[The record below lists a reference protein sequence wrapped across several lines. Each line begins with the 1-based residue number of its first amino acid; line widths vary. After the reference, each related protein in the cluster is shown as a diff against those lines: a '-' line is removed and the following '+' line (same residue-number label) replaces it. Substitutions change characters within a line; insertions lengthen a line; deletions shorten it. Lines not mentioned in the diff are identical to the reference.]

1 MIESI
6 YRTREEW
13 IERYQIGP
21 YSENLEL
28 QDYDKSRPVAKC
40 RNGLFVGNME
50 NDVAV
55 WKGIPY
61 AKAPEGELRFKR
73 AQDPEDSDKVYD
85 ASYYGLSCLQPDS
98 AEETSSTYGQGED
111 CLRLNLWANTTCK
124 DTNKPILVFIHG
136 GGWASGGTADPLHDG
151 YNFVYYN
158 PEMIFVTI
166 NYRFNVMGL
175 VNLSSF
181 PDGAEYETS
190 VNNGLYDQAQ
200 ALKWLH
206 DNAEAFG
213 GDPNNITIAGE
224 SAGGGSV
231 SALCLMEDARK
242 YFQKAIPMSG
252 SVSQPNEMSKTYA
265 LPEALKK
272 DFGAKTVADLQ
283 KIPFDELKSWWTENQ
298 NAVYHLCVRDGKALS
313 EDPFADWC
321 RGVTKDLVIMQGHTT
336 NEFQYYQ
343 HLFGDNAALYDAI
356 CDCVLESQ
364 RESGSDE
371 FKKNLDDYSKALL
384 ALGYTEDDI
393 KREYMSDRSL
403 AIGNTYQA
411 TAHADNG
418 GKGYFYLFDQ
428 PYDGVMAQYGAAHAV
443 DLCYF
448 FGNFDGD
455 RGDGTKEEVEL
466 SRRFQRMITNF
477 CLNGDPSCDGL
488 TWPAYDRENRYTMI
502 IGPNMRVEKNPEK
515 ERVEAALKM
524 IDTHPKFRYLESFAS
539 VFPMVAERHPE
550 VLGINPTEIE

>member
-1 MIESI
+1 MVESI
-6 YRTREEW
+6 YRTPEEW
-13 IERYQIGP
+13 KARYTIGP

-28 QDYDKSRPVAKC
+28 KEYDKSRPAAKC
-40 RNGLFVGNME
+40 RNGIFVGNME
-50 NDVAV
+50 NEVAV
-55 WKGIPY
+55 WKGIPF
-61 AKAPEGELRFKR
+61 AKVPEGALRFKR
-73 AQDPEDSDKVYD
+73 AMDPDDSDKIFD

-98 AEETSSTYGQGED
+98 VEETSSTYGQGED

-124 DTNKPILVFIHG
+124 DTKKPVLVFIHG

-166 NYRFNVMGL
+166 TYRFNVMGL

-181 PDGAEYETS
+181 PDGAEYKTS

-206 DNAEAFG
+206 DNAAAFG
-213 GDPNNITIAGE
+213 GDPENITIAGE

-231 SALCLMEDARK
+231 SALCLMDDARK

-252 SVSQPNEMSKTYA
+252 SVSQPNDISKTYA
-265 LPEALKK
+265 LPEALKR
-272 DFGAKTVADLQ
+272 DFGAETVADLQ
-283 KIPFDELKSWWTENQ
+283 KIPFDELKQWWTENQ
-298 NAVYHLCVRDGKALS
+298 AAVYHLCVRDGKTLS

-321 RGVTKDLVIMQGHTT
+321 RGVTKDLVIMQGHTL

-356 CDCVLESQ
+356 CDCVMESQ
-364 RESGSDE
+364 RETGSDA
-371 FKKNLDDYSKALL
+371 FRKNLDDYSKALL
-384 ALGYTEDDI
+384 SLGYPEDDI
-393 KREYMSDRSL
+393 KRQYMNDRSL

-411 TAHADNG
+411 TAHAENG
-418 GKGYFYLFDQ
+418 GKGFFYLFEQ

-448 FGNFDGD
+448 FGNFDAD

-477 CLNGDPSCDGL
+477 CLSGDPSCDGL
-488 TWPAYDRENRYTMI
+488 VWPAYDRENRYTMM

-515 ERVEAALKM
+515 DRVEAAIRM
-524 IDTHPKFRYLESFAS
+524 VDTHPKFRYLESFAQI
-539 VFPMVAERHPE
+539 FPMVAEKYPE
-550 VLGINPTEIE
+550 VLGITPSEME